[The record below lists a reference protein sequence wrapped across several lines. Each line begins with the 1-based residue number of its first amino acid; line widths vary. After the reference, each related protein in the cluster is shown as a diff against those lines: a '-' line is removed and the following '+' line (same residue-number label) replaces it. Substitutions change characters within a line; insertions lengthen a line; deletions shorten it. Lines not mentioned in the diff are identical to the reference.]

1 MLPALL
7 ISSTLINFAALV
19 FCSASIYEHTFS
31 EGILYL
37 LTSFFAAYDSKYVLL
52 GCCGAVIVMSFFV
65 FGISLI
71 PFTLVEKKSKEAFDK
86 LHEQLGIIDSLGI
99 QNAMALTPDELKK
112 NIHARAHYLFCLNR
126 AVALINKF
134 NYIEYIVG
142 IIILLFFCFIAELQN
157 RGVMMT
163 VVQITYL
170 VVSLINACTAG
181 ALLKNRRRNAKT
193 VKLRI
198 I

>member
-1 MLPALL
+1 MEIK
-7 ISSTLINFAALV
+7 IS
-19 FCSASIYEHTFS
+19 
-31 EGILYL
+31 
-37 LTSFFAAYDSKYVLL
+37 
-52 GCCGAVIVMSFFV
+52 
-65 FGISLI
+65 
-71 PFTLVEKKSKEAFDK
+71 
-86 LHEQLGIIDSLGI
+86 
-99 QNAMALTPDELKK
+99 DELKK

-193 VKLRI
+193 VKIRI